1 MPAKTKAVTKPAK
14 AVSPKESKVAKKAV
28 KPAPKAKAKD
38 VVPKKGGSTKKA
50 IEKKTE
56 TTENKVQIRHFK
68 ILEDG
73 EKTGRFAGKKPKQ
86 AANKVLTSLIKKMV
100 QSGGDPTKKP
110 FRFTIVE
117 CTRGSKGTQHTYEGS
132 RKELAKPVEVSI
144 KGKSKKDNKVITY
157 RHVNKLRKV
166 KKNELKNE
174 LKNE

>member
-14 AVSPKESKVAKKAV
+14 AVAPKESKVAKKVA

-38 VVPKKGGSTKKA
+38 VAPKKGGSTKKEV
-50 IEKKTE
+50 EKKTE
-56 TTENKVQIRHFK
+56 TTVNKIRHFK

-117 CTRGSKGTQHTYEGS
+117 CTRGSKGTQHTYEGT
-132 RKELAKPVEVSI
+132 RKELSKPVEVSI

-174 LKNE
+174 